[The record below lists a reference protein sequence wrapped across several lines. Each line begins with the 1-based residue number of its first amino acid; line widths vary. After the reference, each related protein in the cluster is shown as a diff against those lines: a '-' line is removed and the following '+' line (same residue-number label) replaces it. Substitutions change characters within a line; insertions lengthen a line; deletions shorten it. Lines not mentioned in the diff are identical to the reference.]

1 LCGKVHWRTPQT
13 TFRIVK
19 SAAWNTTPAL
29 APLGFT
35 EDFQD
40 RVRLR
45 DGAADDVTD
54 GLTAPFGQRG
64 PAIGYEAVNV
74 EHEPV
79 LME

>member
-1 LCGKVHWRTPQT
+1 V
-13 TFRIVK
+13 IVVV
-19 SAAWNTTPAL
+19 WQGPL
-29 APLGFT
+29 ANAPDDIQDRQVRGLEHHAGAGTARFT

-40 RVRLR
+40 RVGLR

-74 EHEPV
+74 EH
-79 LME
+79 